1 VSHVYVF
8 GIGGRVRSRPHLGD
22 RSAIGC
28 GDLIDPEDFSRRDG
42 RDVVYIEHV
51 NEKGRVDDFFLRD
64 EDGNDMGDEAA
75 GIVDDIDAAIEAL
88 PKEQ

>member
-1 VSHVYVF
+1 MKINSISTSIVKVNTYY
-8 GIGGRVRSRPHLGD
+8 ITLK
-22 RSAIGC
+22 
-28 GDLIDPEDFSRRDG
+28 DG
-42 RDVVYIEHV
+42 RNVVYIEHV